1 LFDEVREF
9 FDLIT
14 SEFGIGVLVVITVVA
29 IGLAFYGAKRL
40 EEN

>member
-1 LFDEVREF
+1 MFDNVKEF
-9 FDLIT
+9 FDLLT
-14 SEFGIGVLVVITVVA
+14 SEFGIGALVVLTVVA

>member
-1 LFDEVREF
+1 LIDEVREF

-14 SEFGIGVLVVITVVA
+14 SEFGIGVLIVLTVVS

>member
-1 LFDEVREF
+1 MFDEVREF
-9 FDLIT
+9 FDLFT
-14 SEFGIGVLVVITVVA
+14 TEFGIGALVVVTVIA

>member
-1 LFDEVREF
+1 LIDEVREF
-9 FDLIT
+9 FDLFT
-14 SEFGIGVLVVITVVA
+14 TEFGIGALVVVTVVA

>member
-1 LFDEVREF
+1 MIDEVREF
-9 FDLIT
+9 FDLFT
-14 SEFGIGVLVVITVVA
+14 TEFGIGALVVVTVVA

>member
-9 FDLIT
+9 FDLFT
-14 SEFGIGVLVVITVVA
+14 TEYGIGALVVVTVVA
-29 IGLAFYGAKRL
+29 IGLAFYGARRL

>member
-14 SEFGIGVLVVITVVA
+14 LEFGIGFLAVVTIVV